1 VGGTWLVEQPGGGAG
16 ITRIS
21 EDLLERGVGG
31 AETHKRTEYGGHRK
45 EGIKTTNSLENI
57 AYVRH

>member
-1 VGGTWLVEQPGGGAG
+1 VGGTWLVEQPGEALG

-21 EDLLERGVGG
+21 EVERGVGG

>member
-1 VGGTWLVEQPGGGAG
+1 MACRAARRRRWGL
-16 ITRIS
+16 
-21 EDLLERGVGG
+21 RGLARTFLNVAWG